1 MQITLYTCTSDHR
14 TIDKSASLSPAS
26 VFIDGSSTANGTL
39 KNPCSVTDPVI
50 TCEVL
55 NAGAVNFNY
64 MYIQEFRRYYFVND
78 IVILQ
83 NNLVEIH
90 AHVDVLF
97 SFMSAIKY
105 SRGFVSRREQNLE
118 PFVADAKR
126 NLTEKTSYRVIEPQ
140 TTGLFDPTSNL
151 STTHDSFVAVLAND
165 PGIGGSVSRTSTQN
179 LVYPGL
185 AYSGQGMN
193 AIMYAMNRNQ
203 ADAFFGQFYNSSV
216 QQAIQSIMGTTTDA
230 IIDFISYPFQLNDQ
244 GIYVG
249 TNPQNILIANHQMT
263 AQANKLVS
271 NPDIKINAGTF
282 SMSSLVSSFLDYE
295 PYTRAILYLPYA
307 GEVEIPIANM
317 VHGVTVTYQ
326 ISIGTG
332 DAIVSIVDDVTG
344 AYVKNVTCQIGYH
357 VPVTKTN
364 NVEQARNVYMHALS
378 ASTSAL
384 QQKTLAGGL
393 SVLGGQMVQ
402 IGLNHPNLHVTGE
415 KPANELS
422 RMLRY
427 DPYVLIERVVDD
439 SDLAYYGRYVGFPYN
454 RAEDLS
460 TIAGEFV
467 IVTEIYRNNLYGQMM
482 DSEWQELTAT
492 LAKGVLF

>member
-26 VFIDGSSTANGTL
+26 VFIDGSASANGTL
-39 KNPCSVTDPVI
+39 KNPCSITDPVI

-64 MYIQEFRRYYFVND
+64 MYVHEFRRYYFVTD

-90 AHVDVLF
+90 AHVDVLQ
-97 SFMSAIKY
+97 SFKSAIKN

-126 NLTEKTSYRVIEPQ
+126 NLTEKTSYNLIEPQ
-140 TTGLFDPTSNL
+140 TTGLFNPTSNNA
-151 STTHDSFVAVLAND
+151 TTHDSFVAVLAND
-165 PGIGGSVSRTSTQN
+165 PGIGGSVVRTSTQN

-203 ADAFFGQFYNSSV
+203 ADTFFGQFYNSSV
-216 QQAIQSIMGTTTDA
+216 QQAIQAIMGTTTDA

-244 GIYVG
+244 GIYTG

-263 AQANKLVS
+263 AQGNKLVS
-271 NPDIKINAGTF
+271 NPDIKINAGSF

-317 VHGVTVTYQ
+317 VHGITVTYQ

-332 DAIVSIVDDVTG
+332 DAIVSIVDNVTG

-393 SVLGGQMVQ
+393 AVLGGQMVQ
-402 IGLNHPNLHVTGE
+402 LGMNHPNLHVTGE

-439 SDLAYYGRYVGFPYN
+439 TDLAYYGRYQGFPYN
-454 RAEDLS
+454 RTVDLS
-460 TIAGEFV
+460 TLSGEFV
-467 IVTEIYRNNLYGQMM
+467 IVTEVFRNNLFGQMM
-482 DSEWQELTAT
+482 NSEWQELT
-492 LAKGVLF
+492 GVLANGALF